1 MANDIGFA
9 STAGL
14 MSRESLASSL
24 SNVARALP
32 SSVGSDV
39 QYLKMEKGSGDWLY
53 GQEETLVDTDSLWA
67 VNPHSIQHGWV
78 AWDSDAGGAPVQE
91 IMVPASRPIP
101 AEGSLPVLPQGVR
114 GNQLAY
120 KAQRSV
126 QLVCI
131 ADPNADGKDTDV
143 GVVCEY
149 KQSSVGAMRLF
160 KDLIDKLLERVHA
173 GDEAIVP
180 IAKLSHSS
188 YKHDRYGKIIN
199 PVLEIVEWRSMND
212 TSPAAAA
219 AEETADEAVEEEDE
233 WAAAYEAEV
242 EAAAAAAT
250 PRRRARRD

>member
-24 SNVARALP
+24 SNVASALP

-53 GQEETLVDTDSLWA
+53 GQEETLVDADSLWA

-131 ADPNADGKDTDV
+131 ADPNADGKYTDV

-199 PVLEIVEWRSMND
+199 PVLEFVEWRAMDD
-212 TSPAAAA
+212 TSSPAAEAA
-219 AEETADEAVEEEDE
+219 VVADEAVEEEE
-233 WAAAYEAEV
+233 ELAAEY
-242 EAAAAAAT
+242 AAAAAQEAT